1 MWFLPLY
8 DENPSFR
15 KPVITYAIMGL
26 CLAWFFFYQFGRPP
40 EAILEYGFIPARL
53 FAGYDPSFEYGIA
66 PFPVALTLLTTM
78 ISHGGFMHIFGNLFV
93 MYLLA
98 DNVEDAIG
106 HGPKFIAFAVITGT
120 VGTLGHGLAN
130 PDSEIPLVGLSGVC
144 SAMIGAYIL
153 LWPRANIKT
162 LIGFFIFFRAFNIP
176 AVLIF
181 AFWLFGQVSG
191 FLNPQGNVAYDVHLY
206 SLLAGMVLIPFF
218 KRPQVK
224 FFQKPRSKAFSRS
237 AGPAHVP
244 NIGKT
249 RAPKRPI
256 DPNDGKN
263 PWNRDRQE

>member
-15 KPVITYAIMGL
+15 KPFLTYAIMAL
-26 CLAWFFFYQFGRPP
+26 CLAWYFGYQISQPP
-40 EAILEYGFIPARL
+40 QAVLEYGFIPARL
-53 FAGYDPSFEYGIA
+53 FAGYDPSFEYGVTPLPIIA
-66 PFPVALTLLTTM
+66 TLLTTM
-78 ISHGGFMHIFGNLFV
+78 ISHGGFMHIFGNLYV

-106 HGPKFIAFAVITGT
+106 HGPKFLLFALITGT
-120 VGTLGHGLAN
+120 IGTVGHGLAN
-130 PDSEIPLVGLSGVC
+130 PESTTPLVGLSGVC

-162 LIGFFIFFRAFNIP
+162 LIGFFIFFRTFNVP

-181 AFWLFGQVSG
+181 AFWLFGQLSG
-191 FLNPQGNVAYDVHLY
+191 YLNPQGNVAYDVHLY
-206 SLLAGMVLIPFF
+206 SMAAGMVLIPFF

-224 FFQKPRSKAFSRS
+224 FFQKPLSKAFSRND
-237 AGPAHVP
+237 GPTHVP
-244 NIGKT
+244 SVGG
-249 RAPKRPI
+249 RAKAPPRRI

-263 PWNRDRQE
+263 PWNRD